1 MIIRVEFI
9 NPQLRDFVMEGDHVD
24 YVIQDD
30 FVVITSDPQSEK
42 PAKRVTF
49 PIREVHGIFEHNIDE

>member
-9 NPQLRDFVMEGDHVD
+9 NPQLRDFV
-24 YVIQDD
+24 I
-30 FVVITSDPQSEK
+30 ITSDPQSKK